1 MFSCSSL
8 RFVSAVPVVPAAS
21 LHGFSLWDVRDR
33 SMQLPTQRHRS
44 RLVIFIFTCLLCVF
58 MATVV
63 VPTWQKAWA
72 ADDASK
78 TDEAKTDTS
87 TVSGSNNIVLHII
100 KSVKWMWPIIAIL
113 SISLVALIVLLAM
126 DLRMG
131 EAVPPVFVEEF
142 TDTVNKRKFKE
153 AFDLAR
159 QDNSYLARVLTVGMG
174 RLQYGIEDAREVAMN
189 TVESIKATKEQLI
202 TYLATIG
209 TLGPLLGLVGTVY
222 SMIGA
227 FMKMSD
233 RAHPV
238 DSHDMAD
245 TLSHGLVVTML
256 GIGLAV
262 PAIFCHAFF
271 RNRLTRISMDTANVA
286 DDLLTQMYHNSKKA
300 GGAATTDV
308 ASAAKRPAAPVDARL
323 APIPTVKPAD

>member
-1 MFSCSSL
+1 MQH
-8 RFVSAVPVVPAAS
+8 SAQ
-21 LHGFSLWDVRDR
+21 G
-33 SMQLPTQRHRS
+33 QRS
-44 RLVIFIFTCLLCVF
+44 RLAFFLIACLLCLFV
-58 MATVV
+58 MTVAA
-63 VPTWQKAWA
+63 PAWQQALA
-72 ADDASK
+72 ADDAQ
-78 TDEAKTDTS
+78 TD
-87 TVSGSNNIVLHII
+87 SGSGGSRNNIFLHII
-100 KSVKWMWPIIAIL
+100 RSVGWMWPVIAIL
-113 SISLVALIVLLAM
+113 SISLIALIVLLIM

-131 EAVPPVFVEEF
+131 EAVPPAFVEEF

-174 RLQYGIEDAREVAMN
+174 RLQYGIEDARDVAMN

-209 TLGPLLGLVGTVY
+209 TLGPLLGLIGTVF

-233 RAHPV
+233 RAHAV

-245 TLSHGLVVTML
+245 TLSHGLVVTMI

-286 DDLLTQMYHNSKKA
+286 DDLLTQMYHNSKKSGVA
-300 GGAATTDV
+300 VAPDPAAV
-308 ASAAKRPAAPVDARL
+308 AKRPAAPNDSRIV
-323 APIPTVKPAD
+323 PIPSVKPAE